1 MPTTSKKTWVLLFVL
16 GAVLFNILLWQ
27 EKIALNA
34 ILFDAFLLGM
44 LIYLYAGAFKKTQVL
59 LMLLLHL
66 TTAAALLWHNTTLS
80 KIAFL
85 TSFGLLVGFIQYKVR
100 SALFAAGGFISNI
113 ILAAAG
119 ISENVRTSTRTN
131 TPNKRRGSIGFV
143 VLPLF
148 IIVVFFAI
156 YRSSNAVFATYTNT
170 VFDRIA
176 HFFENFFSYFS
187 FGRILFTL
195 LGFYSTAAILL
206 KSRSRATESREAGY
220 SDSLLRNRNK
230 YYRSTGSFLY
240 TLSVAITGK
249 LAKGMLALKNENTI
263 AIISL
268 LLLNI
273 LLLAVNGIDVYYLWF
288 NFSYSPN
295 TDLYTMIHEGADMLI
310 VSVVLAIVVLLL
322 FFRGNL
328 NFYKNN
334 TWLKRLA
341 WLWIVQNIVL
351 VVSVFLRD
359 YYYIREL
366 GLAYKRIGVLFF
378 LALVL
383 VGLITAAVK
392 ITQRKSAYYLFRVNT
407 WAVVLLLVA
416 ASCIN
421 WDVFITRYNIQNHQ
435 TARLNIPYL
444 VTLSDDILPEMKQ
457 HLGLLKQRE
466 DTLNKQGYYVHMED
480 ARKKCSQC
488 IEETINTRIQQYLQT
503 QKKYS
508 WLSWNRKDAAAV
520 NYLTQNQ

>member
-1 MPTTSKKTWVLLFVL
+1 MPTITKKIWVLLFAI
-16 GAVLFNILLWQ
+16 GAVLFNVLLWQ

-44 LIYLYAGAFKKTQVL
+44 LIYLYAAAFKKTQVS
-59 LMLLLHL
+59 LMLILHL
-66 TTAAALLWHNTTLS
+66 ITAAAVLWHNTTLS

-85 TSFGLLVGFIQYKVR
+85 TSFCLLAGFIQYAVR
-100 SALFAAGGFISNI
+100 SALFAASGFISNI

-119 ISENVRTSTRTN
+119 ISEKIRLGKQNN
-131 TPNKRRGSIGFV
+131 NAKIKRGRIGFV
-143 VLPLF
+143 VLPLV

-156 YRSSNAVFATYTNT
+156 YRSSNAVFATFTNT
-170 VFDRIA
+170 AFDSVA

-195 LGFYSTAAILL
+195 LGFYITAAILL
-206 KSRSRATESREAGY
+206 KSRSNAFESTEAGY
-220 SDSLLRNRNK
+220 KDDLLRNRKNS
-230 YYRSTGSFLY
+230 YRSNSSFLY
-240 TLSVAITGK
+240 TFSVAITGK

-268 LLLNI
+268 VLLNI
-273 LLLAVNGIDVYYLWF
+273 LLLGVNGIDVYYLWF

-295 TDLYTMIHEGADMLI
+295 TDLYTMVHEGADMLI
-310 VSVVLAIVVLLL
+310 VSVVLAIVVILL

-341 WLWIVQNIVL
+341 WLWILQNTVL

-383 VGLITAAVK
+383 AGLVTAAVK
-392 ITQRKSAYYLFRVNT
+392 IAQRKSAYFLFRINS

-435 TARLNIPYL
+435 TAQLNIPYL

-457 HLGLLKQRE
+457 HLSLLKQRE
-466 DTLNKQGYYVHMED
+466 VALNKQGYYIHMED

-488 IEETINTRIQQYLQT
+488 IEETINTRIQQYLEA
-503 QKKYS
+503 QKEYS